1 MNDSNQKHSLAKTE
15 ACTTGALKHQRSQ
28 KVDRIE
34 SYGDI
39 LADGTTI
46 DCLFDATNSPSC
58 SFAVSRPDGNHTIQQ
73 SYDKNGVTIFPPQR
87 QARRLERR
95 FVILPSKLEDYN
107 TPIQLLNNIETHL
120 KKYLDFDPFNISMLA
135 NYCMMTFAWD
145 AWNAVPYLRFQGQPG
160 TGKTRCLEVLKEICY
175 RAVDLGVNPT
185 PAGLFRSIDSVR
197 GTFLIDEA
205 DYDGDF
211 QSELIKLL
219 NSGYRKDGVHTL
231 CGKTGEEWEPRT
243 LSVGGPKIIANRHS
257 FKDEALESRCITIN
271 TVYKKLDPRIQTQFP
286 KEYRDESLSLRNKLL
301 KWRLDHLH
309 SFSQCQTALQDL
321 DGRPRELSLPIF
333 NCSPDTQ
340 FKSEFVQ
347 FMKRRS
353 RHLEE
358 ANPVRV
364 VMEAMASVPNLMTL
378 KNVSLQRLSSDAMCI
393 GREQDIPDYVF
404 TPKKVAEIVRDLRL
418 EISRRTPG
426 RVVLINPVIL
436 KEQFE
441 HFHIGD
447 AASAGGDAI

>member
-1 MNDSNQKHSLAKTE
+1 MSDPNQKHPLAKTE
-15 ACTTGALKHQRSQ
+15 AGTTTALKHQRSQ

-46 DCLFDATNSPSC
+46 ECIFDAANSPSC
-58 SFAVSRPDGNHTIQQ
+58 SFAVSKPDGIHTIEQ

-87 QARRLERR
+87 QAKRFEKR

-107 TPIQLLNNIETHL
+107 TPIQLLNNIENHL
-120 KKYLDFDPFNISMLA
+120 KKYVDLDPFDISMLS
-135 NYCMMTFAWD
+135 NYSMMTWAWD

-175 RAVDLGVNPT
+175 KAVDLGVNPT

-211 QSELIKLL
+211 QTELIKLL

-231 CGKTGEEWEPRT
+231 CGKTDDEWEPRT

-271 TVYKKLDPRIQTQFP
+271 TVCKKLDPRIPTQFP
-286 KEYRDESLSLRNKLL
+286 KEYRDECLSLRNQLL
-301 KWRLDHLH
+301 KWRLDNLH
-309 SFSQCQTALQDL
+309 SFTQCQTALQDL
-321 DGRPRELSLPIF
+321 DGRPRELSLPIY
-333 NCSPDTQ
+333 NCSPDIQ
-340 FKSEFVQ
+340 FKDEFVQ

-353 RHLEE
+353 RHLAE

-364 VMEAMASVPNLMTL
+364 IMEAMAAVPDLMTR
-378 KNVSLQRLSSDAMCI
+378 KNVSLQKLSSDAMSI

-404 TPKKVAEIVRDLRL
+404 TPKKVAEIIRGLRL
-418 EISRRTPG
+418 ETGRRTHG
-426 RVVLINPVIL
+426 RVVLINPVIM

-447 AASAGGDAI
+447 AGGAGGDSI